1 MEQIYIDFVVYS
13 SDLSDDYNW
22 PHLQIFSDS
31 KSLLKLSKL
40 EHLDLSLNNF
50 DMDILKTLGSLPAL
64 KSLSLA
70 RNHMEGMLS
79 DQGMCN

>member
-1 MEQIYIDFVVYS
+1 MEQIYIDFVVCS

-22 PHLQIFSDS
+22 PQLQIFSDS

-40 EHLDLSLNNF
+40 EHLDLSMNNF

-64 KSLSLA
+64 KSLSLVS
-70 RNHMEGMLS
+70 NHMEGMLS